1 VSKEQPWS
9 QDFFLK
15 ADEGTRTLDL
25 LHGKPCRGRQRATT
39 DGDARLPKPHGY
51 WAALIAA

>member
-25 LHGKPCRGRQRATT
+25 LHGKPAEG
-39 DGDARLPKPHGY
+39 GDARQPTTPHGNQSRMVTG
-51 WAALIAA
+51 LR